1 MTLHPGPVVCKTE
14 KCCVLSS
21 TVASAWS
28 SVFYG
33 SGHVLR
39 AALSFCGSFRVS
51 GVRVKKC
58 YLVASHVGECKDCI
72 VETGETVLK

>member
-1 MTLHPGPVVCKTE
+1 MVCRAE
-14 KCCVLSS
+14 KCSVLSS
-21 TVASAWS
+21 SVASAGS

-39 AALSFCGSFRVS
+39 AALSFCCFFRVS

-58 YLVASHVGECKDCI
+58 YLVVSHVGECKDCV